1 MSFHGKCEKIFQGAK
16 IHSLKKTS
24 LTQENDPLIIF
35 PGFEFIWGIK
45 PTKTTQK
52 HVDFVVQQP
61 YTKGIKQQNRLKS
74 RRKDFYAERI

>member
-1 MSFHGKCEKIFQGAK
+1 MLS
-16 IHSLKKTS
+16 
-24 LTQENDPLIIF
+24 
-35 PGFEFIWGIK
+35 GFGFIWGIK

-61 YTKGIKQQNRLKS
+61 YTKDIKQQNRLKS